1 MIKGITLIPDEIKR
15 EWLRKK
21 VRKTLIAAATAYIIL
36 LGSVF
41 FIQRGSLEAKGAEAI
56 AVAAE
61 KERVISKGSGYAE
74 LAMRLQQAKQSE
86 AEIAKKLS
94 VTAGL
99 SRTAW
104 SQVLKRLSH
113 DVPQG
118 VWLRGISTADLTGG
132 GAKRVRVMGSA
143 TANKAIADFIFTL
156 ENSGFFSS
164 VTLAYTQKR
173 ELQAGQAYDFE
184 LYMNINKTGE
194 TSYDW

>member
-1 MIKGITLIPDEIKR
+1 M
-15 EWLRKK
+15 
-21 VRKTLIAAATAYIIL
+21 
-36 LGSVF
+36 
-41 FIQRGSLEAKGAEAI
+41 
-56 AVAAE
+56 
-61 KERVISKGSGYAE
+61 
-74 LAMRLQQAKQSE
+74 
-86 AEIAKKLS
+86 
-94 VTAGL
+94 
-99 SRTAW
+99 
-104 SQVLKRLSH
+104 
-113 DVPQG
+113 
-118 VWLRGISTADLTGG
+118 TGG